1 MWWWSRRTDA
11 LEKKIEELTAK
22 VKELDKRVL
31 FLMTV
36 ISNKPVPPKEE
47 DKKG

>member
-1 MWWWSRRTDA
+1 MWWWSRLSAAERKVKV
-11 LEKKIEELTAK
+11 LEDK

-31 FLMTV
+31 FLYSV
-36 ISNKPVPPKEE
+36 ISHKPVPPKEE